1 MQGVTYKW
9 TASTRIKVAAAA
21 SIEQASDDPARTFL
35 ASKWIGGGGD
45 NDKAEC
51 DEYQQRLFPLAVPT
65 RGRAGLGTRES
76 NTTVIGLGFGALPSS
91 YISKD
96 IDCGCQLRRSIFT
109 REH

>member
-1 MQGVTYKW
+1 MQGVTDKW

-51 DEYQQRLFPLAVPT
+51 GEYQQFPLPY
-65 RGRAGLGTRES
+65 RRAAGPDW
-76 NTTVIGLGFGALPSS
+76 V
-91 YISKD
+91 
-96 IDCGCQLRRSIFT
+96 
-109 REH
+109 H

>member
-45 NDKAEC
+45 NDKESVTSTNSAFSPC
-51 DEYQQRLFPLAVPT
+51 PTDARPGRIGYIRIKHDGYRLIV
-65 RGRAGLGTRES
+65 
-76 NTTVIGLGFGALPSS
+76 FGALPSF
-91 YISKD
+91 YIPKM
-96 IDCGCQLRRSIFT
+96 
-109 REH
+109 

>member
-51 DEYQQRLFPLAVPT
+51 DEYQQRLFPLPY
-65 RGRAGLGTRES
+65 RRAAGPDW
-76 NTTVIGLGFGALPSS
+76 V
-91 YISKD
+91 
-96 IDCGCQLRRSIFT
+96 Q
-109 REH
+109 